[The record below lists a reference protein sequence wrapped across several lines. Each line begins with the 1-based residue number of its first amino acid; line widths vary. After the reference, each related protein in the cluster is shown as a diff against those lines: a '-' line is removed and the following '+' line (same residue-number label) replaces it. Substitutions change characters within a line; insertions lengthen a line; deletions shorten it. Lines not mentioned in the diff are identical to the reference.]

1 MQSDVL
7 SSQTIIELIELKLL
21 PNNQYL
27 TPNILTHVFS
37 KFKKKF
43 APQIF
48 HIFPTNV
55 ACVIEHML

>member
-21 PNNQYL
+21 PNNQYM
-27 TPNILTHVFS
+27 TPNIFTHVFS

-48 HIFPTNV
+48 SHIPY
-55 ACVIEHML
+55 